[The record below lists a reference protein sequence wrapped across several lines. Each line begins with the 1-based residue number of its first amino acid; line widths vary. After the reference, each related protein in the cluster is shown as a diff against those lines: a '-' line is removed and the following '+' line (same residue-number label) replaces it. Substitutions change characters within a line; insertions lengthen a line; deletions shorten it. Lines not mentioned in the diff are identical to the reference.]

1 MNNIPV
7 KIAIM
12 GTGMVGRAHAAKL
25 AALGHAVMVGTG
37 DPAAT
42 LAREEQDAMG
52 NPPFAQWLKE
62 RPKVKLGTFAQAAE
76 HGELVYD
83 ALSGQAAVKVL
94 SACREALAGKVLVDI
109 ANPLDF
115 SKGMPPTLSVCNTDS
130 LGEQLQR
137 ALPESKVVKT
147 FNTMNAYLQVD
158 PEQLAGGDHAIF
170 VCGNDAGAK
179 ERVTGI
185 LRAWYG
191 WKNIVDLG
199 DITAARGTEMLLPV
213 WLRLWGA
220 LGTPM
225 FNFKVVK

>member
-1 MNNIPV
+1 
-7 KIAIM
+7 M
-12 GTGMVGRAHAAKL
+12 GTGVVGRAHAAKL
-25 AALGHAVMVGTG
+25 AGLGHIVMVGTG

-42 LAREEQDAMG
+42 LARTDKDAMG
-52 NPPFAQWLKE
+52 NPPFSQWLKGQ
-62 RPKVKLGTFAQAAE
+62 PKVALGTFAQAAA

-94 SACREALAGKVLVDI
+94 SACKDALAGKVLIDI

-130 LGEQLQR
+130 LGEQVQR
-137 ALPESKVVKT
+137 ALPASRVVKT
-147 FNTMNAYLQVD
+147 FNTMNAFLQANPGLV
-158 PEQLAGGDHAIF
+158 AGGEHSIF
-170 VCGNDAGAK
+170 LCGNDAGAK
-179 ERVTGI
+179 ERVAGL
-185 LRAWYG
+185 LRDWYG
-191 WKNIVDLG
+191 WKEILDLG
-199 DITAARGTEMLLPV
+199 DITAARGTEMILPL